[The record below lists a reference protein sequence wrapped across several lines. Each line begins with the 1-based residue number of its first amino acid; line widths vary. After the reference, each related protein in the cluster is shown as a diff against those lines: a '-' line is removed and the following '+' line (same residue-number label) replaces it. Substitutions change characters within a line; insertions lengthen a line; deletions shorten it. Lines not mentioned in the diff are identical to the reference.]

1 MITSISIKNFKS
13 YQNAELVF
21 APLTL
26 FIGANASGRSNA
38 LEAIRLLSWLAKG
51 SRLDDIER
59 NIQGADSLVRGLA
72 SNLFRYGNQKV
83 EIGCHISDAPE
94 DWSWLS
100 LGIGLIEEHLIIVDE
115 QVRNVATTPFPLY
128 QVDDTPNPHTDEVRV
143 MYNNFKRGGNKPHIP
158 CSNRQAIFYQL
169 ETPGRF
175 SKNHERS
182 QKLIPDVAKQFRQAL
197 RSIVFLDPKPSL
209 MRDYSYAKDDEI
221 REDGSNLS
229 SVLYSIWNK
238 VEILGDKTYS
248 DQLLDFVRSLPEQD
262 ITDIEFI
269 ETDRNDV
276 MVRLVESFGG
286 EERRVD
292 APLLSDGTLRV
303 LAVAAA
309 LLTAPEGTLVII
321 EEIDNGIH
329 PSRADNLIRNII
341 DIAELRDLRILLTSH
356 NPALLDA
363 LPDTCLGDVLCCYRD
378 PKNGDSRIT
387 QLKELERYP
396 EVVARG
402 PLGELMTQGILDRF
416 LKDSST
422 PEERKKSALEWLKIL
437 ETETSG

>member
-13 YQNAELVF
+13 YKNAELVF

-26 FIGANASGRSNA
+26 FIGANASGKSNA

-72 SNLFRYGNQKV
+72 SNLFRYGNQQA

-94 DWSWLS
+94 GWSWLS

-128 QVDDTPNPHTDEVRV
+128 QVDDTPNAHTDEVRV
-143 MYNNFKRGGNKPHIP
+143 MYNNFKRGRNKPHIP

-182 QKLIPDVAKQFRQAL
+182 QELIPDVAKQFRQAL
-197 RSIVFLDPKPSL
+197 RNIVFLDPKPSL

-221 REDGSNLS
+221 KEDGSNLS
-229 SVLYSIWNK
+229 GVLYSIWSK
-238 VEILGDKTYS
+238 SETLGNKTYR

-262 ITDIEFI
+262 IADIEFI

-286 EERRVD
+286 EQRRVD

-309 LLTAPEGTLVII
+309 LLTAPEGTLVIV

-356 NPALLDA
+356 NPALLDV
-363 LPDTCLGDVLCCYRD
+363 LPDACLGAVLCCYRD
-378 PKNGDSRIT
+378 PKNGDSRIA

-416 LKDSST
+416 LKDRST
-422 PEERKKSALEWLKIL
+422 LEERKKDALEWMKTL
-437 ETETSG
+437 EAETSG